1 MMFFTRSFPR
11 CFVPASLGLSFVMR
25 ASVLVAISA
34 SAQAQQPSSDWLVK
48 GKPVQIR
55 SLKGPN
61 VAPLQAAATLA
72 DAPDEAVL
80 SRLDALEL
88 ELAKTKQT
96 QSAQQVLATR
106 SQMSEAMQLRNRLE
120 VLESKLSGVNP
131 QSPLTGNAPDDFA
144 ARQAQNDAIARSRL
158 NELEDTMRLTRGQI
172 DSLVLQM
179 ETLIRETALARAD
192 TEFRFQ
198 QFEASQNRAEN
209 GGILTAVEP
218 QVLGRIQ
225 VPDAVIA
232 VQSMDGGAGET
243 SPSNPLTPLTPLN
256 PETPAQGMALGLV
269 NGDKLIGEG
278 DMPTLA
284 PSVPVRPKLQDPK
297 QLYDRALT
305 DLRKGLYLEAEG
317 DLVQILTDFPAHSLA
332 GNAQYWLGETFYV
345 RQDYKRAAEAFLS
358 GYTKYAKSI
367 KAPDSLLKL
376 GITLI
381 AMDEKKTGCDALAE
395 LGAKFPEAPQAIVKR
410 AEIEK
415 RRAGCQN

>member
-1 MMFFTRSFPR
+1 MMFMTGFFTRSFPR
-11 CFVPASLGLSFVMR
+11 SLIVRAGLLLAM
-25 ASVLVAISA
+25 SA
-34 SAQAQQPSSDWLVK
+34 SAHAQQSAPDWRVE
-48 GKPVQIR
+48 GEPVQLR
-55 SLKGPN
+55 KLDVANAPENAPEN
-61 VAPLQAAATLA
+61 VVT
-72 DAPDEAVL
+72 

-88 ELAKTKQT
+88 ELARTKQT
-96 QSAQQVLATR
+96 QTAQQVLATR
-106 SQMSEAMQLRNRLE
+106 NQMNEAMQLRNRLE

-131 QSPLTGNAPDDFA
+131 QKPLTGNAPDDFA

-172 DSLVLQM
+172 DNLVLQM
-179 ETLIRETALARAD
+179 ETLVREMALARAD

-198 QFEASQNRAEN
+198 QFEAAQNRAEN
-209 GGILTAVEP
+209 GGVLTAEEP
-218 QVLGRIQ
+218 QILGRIQ

-232 VQSMDGGAGET
+232 VQAMDAAGEET
-243 SPSNPLTPLTPLN
+243 SPANPLTPPMQQ
-256 PETPAQGMALGLV
+256 TPAQAMAVDLV

-284 PSVPVRPKLQDPK
+284 QIVPVRAPLQDPK

-358 GYTKYAKSI
+358 GYTKYAKSP

-415 RRAGCQN
+415 RRAGCQA